1 MTRKEW
7 IEKNLPAYV
16 SNKAHGGVIGCP
28 NWYRELTRMDPS
40 VLTNKTCI
48 KRPRDESSN
57 VCKEC
62 WNMELNVKEER
73 KETVTRREFVEK
85 NHPQAI
91 RGVHAKLISGCPGM
105 FKDLVA
111 LDPSCGSMYYGRCRC
126 KATMTMCEE
135 CWNTPIPQQ
144 PNDEVPMP
152 VLGGQFWT
160 FVRVNFSQNADLLV
174 MGNFVITALM
184 NVNPE
189 IRVVAKDETLNLE
202 YIFFYDPEKK
212 SIRKIPRDGLL
223 EQKYPEIDFTIYW
236 DEESMNKAKRGIVTD
251 REYTNQYILMT
262 KADNKKGELK

>member
-7 IEKNLPAYV
+7 IEKNLPVYINENAD
-16 SNKAHGGVIGCP
+16 GGVIGCP

-48 KRPRDESSN
+48 KRPRDESFN

-73 KETVTRREFVEK
+73 KETMTRKEWMLK
-85 NHPQAI
+85 NHPNEVFPMV
-91 RGVHAKLISGCPGM
+91 RGGVVGCPGTYL
-105 FKDLVA
+105 DLVDV
-111 LDPSCGSMYYGRCRC
+111 DPSTAGLRSPECHMYPHC
-126 KATMTMCEE
+126 TD

-152 VLGGQFWT
+152 VVGGRFWT
-160 FVRVNFSQNADLLV
+160 FVRENVSSNADLLV
-174 MGNFVITALM
+174 VGSFVITALIKA
-184 NVNPE
+184 NAE
-189 IRVVAKDETLNLE
+189 IRVIAKDETLDLE

-212 SIRKIPRDGLL
+212 SIRKLPKDLAL
-223 EQKYPEIDFTIYW
+223 EKKYPEIDFTIYW

-251 REYTNQYILMT
+251 REYTNQYILLT
-262 KADNKKGELK
+262 KGDNKKGE